1 MVIVFIA
8 TEILPVNREN
18 GKKKKKKKDGNNAGQ
33 RELPDAFTK
42 SCLGNFQ
49 RLLPSHA

>member
-18 GKKKKKKKDGNNAGQ
+18 DLKKKKKRKRMVIMEGKGN
-33 RELPDAFTK
+33 LPDAFTK
-42 SCLGNFQ
+42 SCLVHV
-49 RLLPSHA
+49 LK

>member
-18 GKKKKKKKDGNNAGQ
+18 DPKKKKKRKRMVIMEGKGN
-33 RELPDAFTK
+33 LPDAFTK
-42 SCLGNFQ
+42 SCLVHV
-49 RLLPSHA
+49 LK